1 MKYRHLITT
10 SILLHVSAIAMASPA
25 DEIKALFIY
34 NFANFVEWPNS
45 AFANQSAP
53 LEVCLYGQVGFE
65 NLLQQFS
72 GTLIGYHQLKITQ
85 SNELADIKNG
95 CHILFVAQDR
105 LAQLPDFFNK
115 IQYQY
120 VLSVGE
126 QNAFAHNGGII
137 NMFRTEDQ
145 MSFDINLDAA
155 TSNGLAISSD
165 LLALARKINNNE

>member
-1 MKYRHLITT
+1 MKFIRLIVYL
-10 SILLHVSAIAMASPA
+10 SLLPISAIAMASPA

-34 NFANFVEWPNS
+34 NFANFVEWPDK
-45 AFANQSAP
+45 AFTSNTAP
-53 LEVCLYGQVGFE
+53 LEVCLYGQVNFE

-72 GTLIGYHQLKITQ
+72 GTPIGYHQLKITQ
-85 SNELADIKNG
+85 SNHIEDITNG

-120 VLSVGE
+120 VLSIGE
-126 QNAFAHNGGII
+126 QSAFTNNGGII

-155 TSNGLAISSD
+155 TNNGLAISSD
-165 LLALARKINNNE
+165 LLALARKINK